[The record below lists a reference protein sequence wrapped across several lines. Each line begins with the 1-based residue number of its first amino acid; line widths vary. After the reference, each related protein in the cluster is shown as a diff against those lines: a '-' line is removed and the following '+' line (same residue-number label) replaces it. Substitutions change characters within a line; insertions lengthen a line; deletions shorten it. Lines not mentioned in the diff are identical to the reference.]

1 MRKTPSKEIVELLDK
16 WKTFERKLRTIGSVF
31 NFIFFTRTYFIW
43 NILFIPMNNP
53 K

>member
-31 NFIFFTRTYFIW
+31 NFIFLIAL
-43 NILFIPMNNP
+43 ILFGIYYLFP
-53 K
+53 